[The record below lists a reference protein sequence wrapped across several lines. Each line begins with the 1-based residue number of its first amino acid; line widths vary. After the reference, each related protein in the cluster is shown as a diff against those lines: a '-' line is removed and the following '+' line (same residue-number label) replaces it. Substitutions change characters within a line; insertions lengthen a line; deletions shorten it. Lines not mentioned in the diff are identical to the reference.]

1 MTSRRDASST
11 ARVSSIALAI
21 LALAAEARGAPSA
34 QELFEAA
41 LAKEEKSD
49 SAGARALYEQALAA
63 EPEHGR
69 SLINLGLLE
78 VRERKIASGLKRC
91 QKAVDLDPS
100 AAKAHY
106 CLGLGFAKSGKDA
119 EATASFERSI
129 ALLGDEPAP
138 KIELGHLKRKAK
150 QWDAAIQLY
159 REAVRLKADEADLHV
174 NLGYCYKEKG
184 DLAPAEVEYRK
195 AVQKDPASYFGNL
208 NLGWVLVKTKRD
220 AEAEPYYVK
229 ASELDPKQAD
239 PNFNLGNLYRRRGEL
254 EKARDRYAK
263 AVELGPDRPE
273 HHLELARTSWSLGDV
288 ATSKKHLDLAAGLK
302 PDEQTMKAIEKTR
315 ALLGTPP
322 PKRVVSDP
330 SPNPSQQKPAED
342 AKPGPKTQT
351 R

>member
-1 MTSRRDASST
+1 LSHAPN
-11 ARVSSIALAI
+11 AW
-21 LALAAEARGAPSA
+21 GAPSA

-41 LAKEEKSD
+41 LAKEQQSD
-49 SAGARALYEQALAA
+49 TAGARALYEQVLGS

-78 VRERKIASGLKRC
+78 IRERKIASGLKRC
-91 QKAVDLDPS
+91 QKASDLDPN

-106 CLGLGFAKSGKDA
+106 CLGLGWVKSGKDA
-119 EATASFERSI
+119 EGAAAFERSI
-129 ALLGDEPAP
+129 ALLKDEPSP
-138 KIELGHLKRKAK
+138 KIELGHIRRKAK

-184 DLAPAEVEYRK
+184 ELPAAEVEYRK

-220 AEAEPYYVK
+220 AEAEPFYLK
-229 ASELDPKQAD
+229 ATELDPKQAD
-239 PNFNLGNLYRRRGEL
+239 PNFNLGNLYRRKGEL
-254 EKARDRYAK
+254 EKARDRYAR
-263 AVELGPDRPE
+263 AVELAPDRAE
-273 HHLELARTSWSLGDV
+273 HHLELARTLWSLGDAAKARV
-288 ATSKKHLDLAAGLK
+288 HLDRAAELK
-302 PDEQTMKAIEKTR
+302 PDAALAKAIERTR
-315 ALLGTPP
+315 SLLGTTP

-330 SPNPSQQKPAED
+330 SPNSAQRPAED
-342 AKPGPKTQT
+342 VKPGPKTQT